1 MPEIVVNVGGR
12 PFTVACQEGQ
22 EGFLNAAA
30 DMLNTQSVALIDQIG
45 QLPEA
50 RMLLMSGL
58 MLADKTLAAEEEL
71 RQAQAEIAALKAREG
86 GAPAVELD
94 ELSALVTRAEALA
107 GGA

>member
-30 DMLNTQSVALIDQIG
+30 DLLNSQSVALIDQIG
-45 QLPEA
+45 QLPEG

-71 RQAQAEIAALKAREG
+71 RQAQAELAELKSRQGGVAPNLDDLAAL
-86 GAPAVELD
+86 VD
-94 ELSALVTRAEALA
+94 RAEALA
-107 GGA
+107 VGS